1 MDGHQFLCRVS
12 IFASFYDSF
21 YWILKCF
28 DSVVFIFFHFINL
41 YCNECLELIM
51 KLYYFFL
58 ILGGAIL
65 IGITIYVTQNF
76 VNVTDLHFSFG
87 VCVLAAAGSIVGG
100 ILLFCGRSRAS
111 ANH

>member
-1 MDGHQFLCRVS
+1 MPWINNEIVLIFL
-12 IFASFYDSF
+12 Y
-21 YWILKCF
+21 L
-28 DSVVFIFFHFINL
+28 INL

-51 KLYYFFL
+51 KLYYFFF

-100 ILLFCGRSRAS
+100 ILLCCGK
-111 ANH
+111 